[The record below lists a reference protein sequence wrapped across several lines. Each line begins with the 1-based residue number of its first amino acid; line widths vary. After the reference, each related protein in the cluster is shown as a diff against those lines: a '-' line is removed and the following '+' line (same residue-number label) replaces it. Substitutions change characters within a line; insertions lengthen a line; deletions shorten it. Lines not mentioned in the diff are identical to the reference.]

1 MDGLNLGAGPPG
13 YASNV
18 TLNKSRA
25 GDSVLDFKRDL
36 AEQLARQ
43 EQDDST
49 NTSETQTTE
58 ATDQEYQMM
67 DQEQE
72 YQAMDRDRDN
82 GVYGHSTFRPPGQ
95 DNFRDN
101 TITRPASQ
109 DNYRDNT
116 NTQTL
121 QMRQHQFQ
129 PPVTA
134 SMHNNADTIPS
145 VPGYAKP
152 FAHQTAPQP
161 PPTSNSQAAAQ
172 RATNS
177 RPYNPPPQPPQ
188 QRPRSAMVN
197 PTHQNIIDLEPSPT
211 EPTLES
217 SQSSLPPPPPPA
229 EENSQNS
236 RMHRTKSMGE
246 ILETNFDDDSDSQ
259 PILAKQSTAHSRS
272 MQLLHSGKLTMNG
285 NLLETDM

>member
-1 MDGLNLGAGPPG
+1 
-13 YASNV
+13 V

-67 DQEQE
+67 DQDQD

-82 GVYGHSTFRPPGQ
+82 GVYGHSTFRPP
-95 DNFRDN
+95 N
-101 TITRPASQ
+101 Q

-152 FAHQTAPQP
+152 FAHQTAPQQ
-161 PPTSNSQAAAQ
+161 PPTTNSQATAQ
-172 RATNS
+172 RGTNS

-197 PTHQNIIDLEPSPT
+197 HTHQNIMDLEPSPT
-211 EPTLES
+211 EATVDES
-217 SQSSLPPPPPPA
+217 SQSSLPPPPHPA
-229 EENSQNS
+229 EESSQNS